1 MELQEAPVNNNKRA
15 EVGTVSHKSSW
26 DDAHIKKLLTY
37 VSKSSGKSEQ
47 EIKDAVQKEID
58 ELKGLEQKS
67 PILYSTMA
75 ANAVEVGLSKYFD
88 EHVTNPEGAAKFSP
102 VVFSALMRRV
112 KAENPSF
119 FPLRNFFNRKPI
131 ASPRIILTPATRKED
146 LKYNDVDT
154 AAATPNGEFIF
165 NVPFMQKAM
174 NFAYAKGMKP
184 KSAKYKSNGGEFPD
198 EWAPIEFL
206 IMHEFYHYT
215 HGDFHFSKVMGG
227 NHTIH
232 NWVGDFRSNYDLMK
246 AGYAPIPGG
255 LYNDLVNYDR
265 QTSYREMYEIVS
277 AEFNKLN
284 KNEQKKVEDFLGKM
298 GDDHGEHHGQE
309 EPRSGNTPSEE
320 EMENHGKKVTAKL
333 DDKKDGEKAKS
344 V

>member
-184 KSAKYKSNGGEFPD
+184 KSAKYNSMVWRFHHNHPVKYRIVACLNQLAHQSVRITRLP
-198 EWAPIEFL
+198 PILTTGQNTTTIYRL
-206 IMHEFYHYT
+206 IA
-215 HGDFHFSKVMGG
+215 V
-227 NHTIH
+227 TI
-232 NWVGDFRSNYDLMK
+232 
-246 AGYAPIPGG
+246 IP
-255 LYNDLVNYDR
+255 
-265 QTSYREMYEIVS
+265 
-277 AEFNKLN
+277 A
-284 KNEQKKVEDFLGKM
+284 
-298 GDDHGEHHGQE
+298 
-309 EPRSGNTPSEE
+309 
-320 EMENHGKKVTAKL
+320 
-333 DDKKDGEKAKS
+333 
-344 V
+344 